1 MVIRWARLLAAVAAT
16 KPGDKP
22 WKARTAAASSWAGA
36 RVALLWRGMHY
47 GSYKSERHR
56 NKIIHV
62 NANHWSVHENHVKKV
77 VGPLERAGANVTV
90 FACSHHSDVAA
101 DWLKNAGVSRSDIV
115 LKDHKKQ
122 ILPNELLRR
131 AYALVERYDWDV
143 LVSLRAD
150 IVLKRDV
157 VDLMRRDATA
167 GSAASPTLWL
177 PFHEVYIGQD
187 HHCTYKER
195 HLSEK
200 CLAPW
205 RKHGMRFSDAA
216 LVLPRPMLGDVKYA
230 LEQLIAH
237 RVWDQHTLALHLF
250 KGRGYDVGRNVSALL
265 DGFWDSNVDK
275 HANPLFSLARGKAY
289 LSKLQHLEDKGP
301 GD

>member
-1 MVIRWARLLAAVAAT
+1 MMVIRWAHILAVAAAVQ
-16 KPGDKP
+16 KSDKP

-143 LVSLRAD
+143 LLSLRAD

-167 GSAASPTLWL
+167 GSADSPTLWL

-195 HLSEK
+195 RLSEK

-216 LVLPRPMLGDVKYA
+216 LALPRVEIKYSTRLQCERTRQFRRNLFGSASRTRRERSIRPKVSRIDFDVA
-230 LEQLIAH
+230 ELEH
-237 RVWDQHTLALHLF
+237 VKVWSM
-250 KGRGYDVGRNVSALL
+250 SAPRAT
-265 DGFWDSNVDK
+265 F
-275 HANPLFSLARGKAY
+275 ANSPT
-289 LSKLQHLEDKGP
+289 
-301 GD
+301 